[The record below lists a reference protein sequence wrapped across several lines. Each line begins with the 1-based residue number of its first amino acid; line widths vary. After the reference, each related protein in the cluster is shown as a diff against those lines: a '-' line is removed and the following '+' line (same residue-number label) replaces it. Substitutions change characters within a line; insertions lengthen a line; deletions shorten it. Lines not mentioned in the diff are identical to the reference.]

1 MNIFIFDNLNLN
13 SGVFIHDDLIKKIN
27 FDELTSPENILFVL
41 PNEIFQYIEFKH
53 DLKNNQNIHASILNN
68 LSTLNIDSEDLLVL
82 NTSQKFNFFTLN
94 KTNQEQ
100 INSVFKNFNSTIHVT
115 SDLLFF
121 KEVFKQNCT
130 YLKNVYLIDTE
141 EAVKLTMK
149 SFDLL
154 DDTNTLKSISNS
166 DLKGIEEV
174 NFTSYQLN
182 TFSISS
188 IFNLKKSMKPMLL
201 GLFVIFS
208 FYLAAFLNIN
218 SNYSQM
224 NEISTTLESIYSEIY
239 PSEDITDIHQQID
252 LKHNNLKN
260 EGLSDLSKT
269 IDLIKNLSESIDIIQ
284 AEYTKDFLQ
293 IKCVF
298 KNDAEESI
306 FINQQNRLN
315 YNFKVI
321 NSSSTDFGKITTLSY
336 EL

>member
-94 KTNQEQ
+94 KNNQEQ

-201 GLFVIFS
+201 GLIVIFS

-252 LKHNNLKN
+252 LKHNNLNN